1 MEEFSQADLKIE
13 FSEGLSP
20 QEQVDKV
27 AESFAIVSNEY
38 EALDNLQLP
47 PYLPS
52 EELSELHVYRV
63 YKKFRTKKRLHLRLT
78 YQKCVDSNHFM
89 REENK

>member
-1 MEEFSQADLKIE
+1 MAKKTCEVEKFSQADLKIE
-13 FSEGLSP
+13 SLEGLSP

-47 PYLPS
+47 AYLPS

-63 YKKFRTKKRLHLRLT
+63 YKKFRRKKNYT
-78 YQKCVDSNHFM
+78 
-89 REENK
+89 

>member
-13 FSEGLSP
+13 FPEGLSP

-47 PYLPS
+47 AYLPS
-52 EELSELHVYRV
+52 QELSELHVYRV
-63 YKKFRTKKRLHLRLT
+63 YKNSEQKKNTLKIDLPEM
-78 YQKCVDSNHFM
+78 C
-89 REENK
+89 